1 MPNSTRL
8 AWPSLARLTRA
19 IMAALSG
26 STAGAATTGTLN
38 GLVGAN
44 GRSAGTAAG
53 TVPVADPAGG
63 ETAADPGLS
72 TDAATAD
79 STDADAGDST
89 GADAGVPAG
98 ADPADSTGAFS
109 GAAEHATAADA
120 AITTASIRADQRRIR
135 HPLGAVSGRLHPM
148 TQSFVRL
155 LNVVGIGAGCTGRP
169 VSGPRPAAPATG
181 STGCAAC
188 RSSPSRTPRFCTP
201 SPDRSRSRRAPLRN

>member
-72 TDAATAD
+72 TDAAT
-79 STDADAGDST
+79 
-89 GADAGVPAG
+89 GVPAG

-120 AITTASIRADQRRIR
+120 AITTASVRADQRRIR